1 MTPSR
6 RHFLRSAAAL
16 AMAAPAYGAL
26 ASCAGTPGAD
36 GDKGLVVDREGW
48 LDLPPGFTYRRLSAA
63 GSEMSDGL
71 IVPKRHDGMGCFAGP
86 DAARATLVRN
96 PEMKPGAAFMG
107 SAFGEDGAR
116 LAGFDTARVWD
127 TDSDGVPVPGGTT
140 TLLYNTRTG
149 ALERAHLS
157 LAGTAT
163 NCSGGV
169 TPWGSWLTCEETVE
183 GPGRK
188 ASRAHGYVFEVPA
201 TATGPVTPVALTAM
215 GRFEHEAAAIDP
227 DTGIVYMTEDDE
239 DGLFYRFLPDAPGE
253 LAKGGRLQA
262 LKVKDQAGL
271 DTRNWGTGPDIA
283 PGQGF
288 AAEWIDLDHVEAPD
302 ADLRLRGFA
311 KGAAK
316 FARGEGC
323 AWATDTAYSG
333 AVYFACTTGGGAKKG
348 QIWAYQ
354 PASGQLTLHY
364 ESPGADTMDMCDNIV
379 ASPWGHLIICE
390 DGDYDQFVHGLRPD
404 GTLYTIARN
413 AHPGRSELAGACFSP
428 DGATLFV
435 NVQTP
440 GATYAITG
448 PWAQLAMG

>member
-1 MTPSR
+1 
-6 RHFLRSAAAL
+6 
-16 AMAAPAYGAL
+16 
-26 ASCAGTPGAD
+26 
-36 GDKGLVVDREGW
+36 
-48 LDLPPGFTYRRLSAA
+48 
-63 GSEMSDGL
+63 
-71 IVPKRHDGMGCFAGP
+71 
-86 DAARATLVRN
+86 
-96 PEMKPGAAFMG
+96 
-107 SAFGEDGAR
+107 
-116 LAGFDTARVWD
+116 
-127 TDSDGVPVPGGTT
+127 
-140 TLLYNTRTG
+140 
-149 ALERAHLS
+149 
-157 LAGTAT
+157 
-163 NCSGGV
+163 
-169 TPWGSWLTCEETVE
+169 
-183 GPGRK
+183 
-188 ASRAHGYVFEVPA
+188 VPA
-201 TATGPVTPVALTAM
+201 TATAPVEPVALTAM

-227 DTGIVYMTEDDE
+227 DTGIVYMTEDDA

-271 DTRNWGTGPDIA
+271 DTRNWGNGPDIA

-323 AWATDTAYSG
+323 AWATDKAYSG
-333 AVYFACTTGGGAKKG
+333 AVYFACTTGGTAKKG

-354 PASGQLTLHY
+354 PATGTLTLHY

-390 DGDYDQFVHGLRPD
+390 DGDHDQFVHGLRPD

-413 AHPGRSELAGACFSP
+413 AHPGRSEFAGACFSP

-448 PWAQLAMG
+448 PWATIAVV